1 MEEACDFPGFLG
13 IGPPHSS
20 YESARVAVLPIP
32 FEATTSYV
40 KGTRR
45 GPQAILDAS
54 HQVELYD
61 EELRRETH
69 RAGIATLPAVEV
81 DGLAYEQAAE
91 RMAAAARRVLADG
104 KLLVSLGG
112 EHSITPPLAD
122 AAASVC
128 GPLTVLALDA
138 HADLRDT
145 YDGTRHSHACAL
157 RRVRERH
164 PAVQVGIRAL
174 SADEAALIRDRGY
187 HVFLA
192 HEMAADPAPSASSG
206 RGEPVEPCWADR
218 AAELLKG
225 NVYLTID
232 LDYFDPSV
240 VPAVG
245 TPEPGGMGWH
255 DTLRFLRLVSE
266 RCRVVAMDVVE
277 LCPIP
282 GQIISEF
289 TAARLVY
296 RLVGYVLSA

>member
-174 SADEAALIRDRGY
+174 SADEATLIRDRGY
-187 HVFLA
+187 HVFFA
-192 HEMAADPAPSASSG
+192 HEMAADPA
-206 RGEPVEPCWADR
+206 WADR
-218 AAELLKG
+218 ALALLG
-225 NVYLTID
+225 ERVYLTVD
-232 LDYFDPSV
+232 LDCFDPSV
-240 VPAVG
+240 IPGVG

-255 DTLRFLRLVSE
+255 DTLRFLRRVSE